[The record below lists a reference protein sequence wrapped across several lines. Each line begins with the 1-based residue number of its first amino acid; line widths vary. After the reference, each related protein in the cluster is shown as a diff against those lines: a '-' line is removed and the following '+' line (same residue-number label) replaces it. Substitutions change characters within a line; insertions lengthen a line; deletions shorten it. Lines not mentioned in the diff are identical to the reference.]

1 MSVAEKEE
9 TEKTWRFWSNKATSR
24 KRICMEMW
32 AYGTQE
38 LPEGQTSEDLW
49 VIAAPISRLSM
60 HADMASQDELGL
72 EADP

>member
-1 MSVAEKEE
+1 
-9 TEKTWRFWSNKATSR
+9 
-24 KRICMEMW
+24 MEMW
-32 AYGTQE
+32 AYSTQE

-49 VIAAPISRLSM
+49 VVAAPISRLSM